1 MRKSNRQRLFE
12 QDSNI
17 ESNLQYTTPA
27 KSRKSEISVDD
38 QIDGLILMYEKVSI
52 RDEDDRLQESLSY
65 RNLNALLFEQDE
77 AADETGADDAAADP
91 LADAAGDDA
100 AASDAPSEPE
110 GSEATGTESA
120 DKDLVPDLDIDNFT
134 KKVARLMIN
143 HRSLLSVE
151 QVILN
156 RAKNFLDEN
165 YGDAFVSRFLQS
177 LDQNFGI
184 ESSEFNKKD
193 KERPFAIG
201 ANPAGAGNVGG
212 G

>member
-1 MRKSNRQRLFE
+1 MKKYKTRKLFE
-12 QDSNI
+12 QSSEI
-17 ESNLQYTTPA
+17 ESDLRYTNNP
-27 KSRKSEISVDD
+27 KSRKSAISVDD

-52 RDEDDRLQESLSY
+52 RDEDDRLQESLNF

-77 AADETGADDAAADP
+77 AADETGAAEEEAADP
-91 LADAAGDDA
+91 LADAAGEEGDTGETAD
-100 AASDAPSEPE
+100 PE
-110 GSEATGTESA
+110 GSESSDASA
-120 DKDLVPDLDIDNFT
+120 SEADLVPDLDIDNFT
-134 KKVARLMIN
+134 KKVARLMMN
-143 HRSLLSVE
+143 HRSLLTVE

-177 LDQNFGI
+177 LDTNFGI
-184 ESSEFNKKD
+184 ESSEFNTKD
-193 KERPFAIG
+193 REQPFAIG